1 MLLSSFFMYNSMR
14 TIDENAIQDLSLVG
28 KLTELVRMR
37 AGGAPP
43 SRQELQAR
51 PSLIP
56 PDARTPRRAGIE
68 WRHCHRAV
76 CMARPH
82 KEPHH
87 SGQAEP

>member
-1 MLLSSFFMYNSMR
+1 MQEEAAAKEAQTRDEITLLR
-14 TIDENAIQDLSLVG
+14 QQA
-28 KLTELVRMR
+28 TEELL
-37 AGGAPP
+37 AAE
-43 SRQELQAR
+43 QEEKAR

-56 PDARTPRRAGIE
+56 SLCTRFTRAGIE
-68 WRHCHRAV
+68 WPRCHRAA